1 MTKVRILLAALFLAA
16 QCAAAADSPWHTP
29 DGKPVPD
36 SDAMKGANGFGASL
50 VLTPDADWQ
59 AKWNTPPDTAPRFRT
74 TSRVKVGEKVTLL
87 IFILNPKVGA
97 NGEVDVRCDIAI
109 RKPDGSVATA
119 EKDLACLRGALQGD
133 PRHVR
138 LAVPVVAFEGEA
150 SDPLGQWRVEV
161 SVKDALRDTTL
172 PLKVLFTLLRGE
184 K

>member
-87 IFILNPKVGA
+87 IFLLNPKVGA
-97 NGEVDVRCDIAI
+97 NGEVDVRCDITI
-109 RKPDGSVATA
+109 RKPDGSTATA
-119 EKDLACLRGALQGD
+119 EKNLVCLRGALQGD
-133 PRHVR
+133 SHHVR
-138 LAVPVVAFEGEA
+138 LAGPVVAFEGEP
-150 SDPLGQWRVEV
+150 SDPLGAWRIEV
-161 SVKDALRDTTL
+161 IVKDFLRGTSL
-172 PLKVLFTLLRGE
+172 PLKAAFTLQ